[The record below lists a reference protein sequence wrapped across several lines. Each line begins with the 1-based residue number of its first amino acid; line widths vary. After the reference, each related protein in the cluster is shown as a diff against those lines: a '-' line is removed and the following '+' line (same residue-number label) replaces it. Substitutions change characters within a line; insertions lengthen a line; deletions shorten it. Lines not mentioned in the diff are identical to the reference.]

1 MVPQMNSSIIEG
13 TIIFITTLIKKN
25 IYIYI
30 FITTI
35 GAQKLLII
43 SLPNPR
49 LEQYKK

>member
-13 TIIFITTLIKKN
+13 TK
-25 IYIYI
+25 I

-43 SLPNPR
+43 NLPDSR
-49 LEQYKK
+49 LEQYKI

>member
-13 TIIFITTLIKKN
+13 TIIFITTLIK

>member
-1 MVPQMNSSIIEG
+1 MGNIQDFK
-13 TIIFITTLIKKN
+13 TKYIF